1 MGIEQFEILKTL
13 GEGAFASVHKV
24 RASIARCLPP
34 PRISSAF
41 EAAYDSVCLQG
52 LPSPPAMPLP
62 PLPFLLF
69 THPPSLSS
77 CLPSLC
83 R

>member
-24 RASIARCLPP
+24 RASIARCLPA

-41 EAAYDSVCLQG
+41 EAG
-52 LPSPPAMPLP
+52 I
-62 PLPFLLF
+62 
-69 THPPSLSS
+69 
-77 CLPSLC
+77 
-83 R
+83 